1 MNRDIMEELIS
12 KYIQKNLTSEEEL
25 VLERWLKEDSVN
37 RKVFENIVGEMT
49 FSQSEI
55 EEVKS
60 RVFRNITSYE
70 PKVELK
76 PSRRNISFINMLRV
90 AAALMAF
97 GILGYLVAEE
107 VLSIGDLKRKENI
120 ALLEKK
126 TTYGQKLTF
135 SLPDG
140 TLVKLNA
147 GSKLIYPESFGV
159 NTRNVE
165 LEGEAFFDVTRDTK
179 HPFVINTKEIAVQVL
194 GTSFEVSSYP
204 DNAEKQVA
212 VRSGKVMVKEKSNN
226 NEITL
231 IKNEKVGLNL
241 GNRSFT
247 KVEITN
253 QVAEFGWM
261 DRQLAFSDDEFDTII
276 KILERWY
283 NVEFEI
289 SEPIRST
296 NQTFTGIYNNPSLK
310 EALES
315 ISYGY
320 EFKYEIDGKNVRL
333 Y

>member
-1 MNRDIMEELIS
+1 MEELIS